1 MDARARVAAAQ
12 SARTRS
18 IRTENRAENMVTGAP
33 SRRSEHKTRTRGAL
47 RTAALELFA
56 SQGYDDTTTEEIAER
71 AGVSARTFFRYFPT
85 KETVLWAGQADWM
98 RAFTEAFHAQSPERN
113 AFEAMCEA
121 FVVAAKA
128 TTRSRRFFALYQRA
142 VASSPTLRGRAHDH
156 RTEDVAR
163 ISKAIAERRGLTEVD
178 ESSWLLASLGLLVY
192 GRALEHWLAGPA
204 SADLGDLIQQ
214 GFAHL
219 STVFH
224 TPQKD
229 TR

>member
-1 MDARARVAAAQ
+1 
-12 SARTRS
+12 
-18 IRTENRAENMVTGAP
+18 MVNGAP
-33 SRRSEHKTRTRGAL
+33 SRRSEHKTRTKGAL

-98 RAFTEAFHAQSPERN
+98 RAFTEAFHEQPADRN
-113 AFEAMCEA
+113 AFEAMCAA

-128 TTRSRRFFALYQRA
+128 MARGRRFFALYERA

-156 RTEDVAR
+156 RTEDVIK
-163 ISKAIAERRGLTEVD
+163 ISQAIAERRGLAEVD
-178 ESSWLLASLGLLVY
+178 ESSWLLASLGVLVY

-214 GFAHL
+214 GFTHV
-219 STVFH
+219 STVFY
-224 TPQKD
+224 TPKKD
-229 TR
+229 T

>member
-1 MDARARVAAAQ
+1 
-12 SARTRS
+12 
-18 IRTENRAENMVTGAP
+18 MVTGAP
-33 SRRSEHKTRTRGAL
+33 SRRSEHKTRTKGAL

-56 SQGYDDTTTEEIAER
+56 SQGYDDTTTEQIAER

-85 KETVLWAGQADWM
+85 KETVLWAGQADWI
-98 RAFTEAFHAQSPERN
+98 RAFTESFHAQPAEMN
-113 AFEAMCEA
+113 AFDAMCAA
-121 FVVAAKA
+121 FVTAAKA
-128 TTRSRRFFALYQRA
+128 MTRSRRFFALYERA
-142 VASSPTLRGRAHDH
+142 VASSPTLRGRAHDY
-156 RTEDVAR
+156 RTDDIAQ
-163 ISKAIAERRGLTEVD
+163 ISRAIADRRGLAEVD

-204 SADLGDLIQQ
+204 SADLGDLIEQ